1 MCSMMMMMQAQAPR
15 FPPHL
20 GFPTGFPGK
29 AIHINPKFAA
39 KHPDLFNGPPTSAPV
54 ETSSMSLPTTTTT
67 TTTPSQDA
75 LQRQR
80 EYILEQQRKR
90 RERKAAEM
98 VRMMKGLIQK
108 KKLI

>member
-67 TTTPSQDA
+67 TTPSQDA

-98 VRMMKGLIQK
+98 VRMMKGLVQK

>member
-67 TTTPSQDA
+67 TPSQDA

-98 VRMMKGLIQK
+98 VRMMKGLVQK

>member
-39 KHPDLFNGPPTSAPV
+39 KHPDLFNGPPTSASV
-54 ETSSMSLPTTTTT
+54 ETSSMSLPTT

-98 VRMMKGLIQK
+98 VRMMKGLVQK

>member
-1 MCSMMMMMQAQAPR
+1 MMMMMQQAQVPR
-15 FPPHL
+15 FPPHP
-20 GFPTGFPGK
+20 GFPAGFPGK

-39 KHPDLFNGPPTSAPV
+39 KFNGSPPTSAPI
-54 ETSSMSLPTTTTT
+54 EASSMPIP

-80 EYILEQQRKR
+80 EHILEQQRKR

-98 VRMMKGLIQK
+98 VKENDERIWK
-108 KKLI
+108 KEKANMTKT

>member
-1 MCSMMMMMQAQAPR
+1 MMMMMQAQAPR

-67 TTTPSQDA
+67 TTPSQDA

-98 VRMMKGLIQK
+98 VRMMKGLVQK